1 MNVDEDF
8 DEDCPI
14 LVPVD
19 QIANQQKVPGNK
31 LYKVCIFVKD
41 LMST

>member
-14 LVPVD
+14 LVPGTLHNRSTVD
-19 QIANQQKVPGNK
+19 ICETNVNT
-31 LYKVCIFVKD
+31 I
-41 LMST
+41 T